1 MKRLL
6 LICGLVL
13 MLVASVV
20 VTGCGAG
27 EETPTATPTA
37 TPTPAPMV
45 KDWPQ
50 GYYTFNMTA
59 VDGRTRR
66 YSVYVPWSYD
76 GVTPV
81 PVLMLIHGGF
91 NGEMVIRG
99 GTWVAKAE
107 AEGILLVIPNG
118 SRPDNNK
125 PPSPADMSA
134 GFPVESWGPDE
145 VDEKGNPTSWDSKYW
160 FGTAQGD
167 DIGFLDGLIDQL
179 DEDYAIDV
187 NRVYAHGGSL
197 GGMMVFRMIEDLN
210 TRFAAFSSYIGVS
223 RMPVG
228 TVLERPVPIISMIG
242 VIDPL
247 RQGLEST
254 SLLYGERGVGR
265 DWRFLPW
272 QEEIDI
278 LVTSLGMSPDDGVV
292 IRDDGNVTATVYS
305 GEGTELQNWLI
316 HNMGHAFPTEEEY
329 GVDGEELVW
338 NFLKRFRLGLP

>member
-1 MKRLL
+1 MAVIGCEKEV
-6 LICGLVL
+6 IKEVIKE
-13 MLVASVV
+13 VPVPTIV
-20 VTGCGAG
+20 EKEVIKTVTV
-27 EETPTATPTA
+27 EPPRDEVP
-37 TPTPAPMV
+37 
-45 KDWPQ
+45 
-50 GYYTFNMTA
+50 GYHTYYWA
-59 VDGRTRR
+59 EPDGRQRR
-66 YSVYVPWSYD
+66 YTVYVPWSYD
-76 GVTPV
+76 GVTKV

-91 NGEMVIRG
+91 NGSAENVIESGNWR
-99 GTWVAKAE
+99 AKAE
-107 AEGILLVIPNG
+107 EEGILLVIPNG

-179 DEDYAIDV
+179 DEDYTIDV

-272 QEEIDI
+272 QEEVDI

-292 IRDDGNVTATVYS
+292 IRDDGNVTATVYT
-305 GEGTELQNWLI
+305 GGGTELQNWLI
-316 HNMGHAFPTEEEY
+316 HNMGHAFPTEEV
-329 GVDGEELVW
+329 GVEDAVGVVW
-338 NFLKRFRLGLP
+338 DFLKRWGLGNP